1 MWGRF
6 AELQAADRRVT
17 ALRPRH
23 QNRLKKNTLMCS
35 RRSTAC
41 TAAWCLSVLAFVSG
55 IGHAAED
62 ADTQGGNVY
71 MAGAEVRVDRAIN
84 RDLVAAGGRIEV
96 EEPIAGDAVF
106 GAGALDVRAPIGE
119 GLRAAG
125 GVITLASRVHGD
137 LLLVG
142 GHVTLAPTSE
152 VRGAGWIAGSR
163 VTVSGRALSG
173 LKLYGREIVIA
184 GEINGPLELSGHRI
198 EVLSTARIHGDIEYS
213 SGEEIRIDPAARIS
227 GQITR
232 ATNTIDISNP
242 LADIPILKALRPLL
256 LTGLLMAGL
265 LLYGLFPRFTEHA
278 STLIREA
285 PVRSL
290 GLGTALFFS
299 VPPVAVLLVIT
310 IIGIPVAIA
319 LGAFHA
325 LALLAAYLVSCF
337 FVGEVLARLIGQRPR
352 SRQWRMLL
360 LAIGLVVLTFLTTL
374 PYVGPFL
381 LLLACIAGLGAIL
394 LQAFSRYST
403 AAANE
408 TTPTAPF
415 W

>member
-1 MWGRF
+1 
-6 AELQAADRRVT
+6 LAA
-17 ALRPRH
+17 
-23 QNRLKKNTLMCS
+23 
-35 RRSTAC
+35 
-41 TAAWCLSVLAFVSG
+41 VSG

-84 RDLVAAGGRIEV
+84 RDLVAAAGRIEV
-96 EEPIAGDAVF
+96 DEPVAGDATF
-106 GAGALDVRAPIGE
+106 GAGALDVRAPIGDA
-119 GLRAAG
+119 LRAAG

-137 LLLVG
+137 LQLVG
-142 GHVTLAPTSE
+142 GHVTLTRTAE
-152 VRGAGWIAGSR
+152 IRGPGWIAGSR
-163 VTVSGRALSG
+163 VTINGRAMSG

-184 GEINGPLELSGHRI
+184 GEINGPLELSGRHI
-198 EVLSTARIHGDIEYS
+198 EVMSTARIHGDIEYS
-213 SGEEIRIDPAARIS
+213 SSEEIRIDPAARIS
-227 GQITR
+227 GQVTR

-256 LTGLLMAGL
+256 LTGLLFAGL

-285 PVRSL
+285 PVRTL

-299 VPPVAVLLVIT
+299 VPPVAILLVIT

-325 LALLAAYLVSCF
+325 LALLAAYSVSCF
-337 FVGEVLARLIGQRPR
+337 FVGDVLARLLGQRPQ
-352 SRQWRMLL
+352 SRRVRMVL

-381 LLLACIAGLGAIL
+381 ALLACIAGLGAIL

-403 AAANE
+403 AAAND
-408 TTPTAPF
+408 TVPNAPF

>member
-1 MWGRF
+1 M
-6 AELQAADRRVT
+6 L
-17 ALRPRH
+17 ALI
-23 QNRLKKNTLMCS
+23 
-35 RRSTAC
+35 
-41 TAAWCLSVLAFVSG
+41 SG
-55 IGHAAED
+55 IAHAAED

-84 RDLVAAGGRIEV
+84 RDLVAAAGRIDV
-96 EEPIAGDAVF
+96 IEPIAGDAVF

-142 GHVTLAPTSE
+142 GHVTLSPTSE

-163 VTVSGRALSG
+163 VTINGRALSG

-184 GEINGPLELSGHRI
+184 GEIHGPLELSGHRI
-198 EVLSTARIHGDIEYS
+198 ELLSTARIHGDIEYS
-213 SGEEIRIDPAARIS
+213 SGEDIKIDPAARIT

-242 LADIPILKALRPLL
+242 IADIPILKALRPLL
-256 LTGLLMAGL
+256 LTGLLVAGL
-265 LLYGLFPRFTEHA
+265 LLYSLFPRFTEHA

-285 PVRSL
+285 PVRTL
-290 GLGTALFFS
+290 GIGTALFFS

-337 FVGEVLARLIGQRPR
+337 FVGDVLARLIGQKPR
-352 SRQWRMLL
+352 SKGWRMVL
-360 LAIGLVVLTFLTTL
+360 LAIGLFVLTLLTTL

-381 LLLACIAGLGAIL
+381 ILLACIAGLGAIL

-403 AAANE
+403 AAASE
-408 TTPTAPF
+408 AMPSAPF